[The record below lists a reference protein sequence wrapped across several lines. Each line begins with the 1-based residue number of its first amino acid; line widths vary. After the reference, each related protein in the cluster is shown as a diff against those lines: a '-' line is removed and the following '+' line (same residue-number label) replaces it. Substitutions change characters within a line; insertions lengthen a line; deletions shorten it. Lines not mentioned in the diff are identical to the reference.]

1 MQLLTSAITL
11 ASNDAQL
18 LLKLSICVWCDCIS
32 CCSLLLPTDKVE
44 YLVPC
49 AAAAARGWLTARS
62 AGCSCNALRI
72 TVVVLM
78 LCPWLTSWQRSSSL
92 HQQVVVC
99 ALHNRPHVTGSCTT
113 QSTQHVYDTY
123 PEFICWCAAIRAR
136 RANARSLGALMAPCL
151 GPDNN

>member
-1 MQLLTSAITL
+1 MQLFTSAITL

-18 LLKLSICVWCDCIS
+18 LLKLSICVWWDCTS

-78 LCPWLTSWQRSSSL
+78 LCPWLRSWQRSSSL
-92 HQQVVVC
+92 QVVC
-99 ALHNRPHVTGSCTT
+99 CCIEHCTT
-113 QSTQHVYDTY
+113 HPSRDRPQPDQPCTCMTLTLKLSVGVQLYVRDG
-123 PEFICWCAAIRAR
+123 PMREALERSWR
-136 RANARSLGALMAPCL
+136 RG
-151 GPDNN
+151 